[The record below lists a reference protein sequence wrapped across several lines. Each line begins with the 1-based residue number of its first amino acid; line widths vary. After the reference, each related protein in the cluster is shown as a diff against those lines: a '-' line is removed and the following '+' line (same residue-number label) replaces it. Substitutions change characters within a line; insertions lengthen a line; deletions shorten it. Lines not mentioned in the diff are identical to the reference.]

1 MLEIGALV
9 APYYENMKRSFFFSG
24 IVVKK
29 YHVSRNIKRS
39 NVRKKIG
46 QKSARLF
53 PFPTNYTNLEEGG
66 GGGIGVEDDDGNSRT
81 RREREGEAAN
91 KKIEISRK
99 ACSRGGRVCDH
110 TRMAEGSGCR
120 RYILVDT
127 DTCCPTPFS
136 DVVLFWPSGRLV
148 NIQCAQLHAILYTVR
163 SRRVKPRDG
172 IQPRAELQTH
182 S

>member
-1 MLEIGALV
+1 MELEWKMMTVILA
-9 APYYENMKRSFFFSG
+9 
-24 IVVKK
+24 
-29 YHVSRNIKRS
+29 
-39 NVRKKIG
+39 
-46 QKSARLF
+46 Q
-53 PFPTNYTNLEEGG
+53 
-66 GGGIGVEDDDGNSRT
+66 
-81 RREREGEAAN
+81 RERERKRERERRRSGGEEAAN

-99 ACSRGGRVCDH
+99 ACLRGGRVCDH